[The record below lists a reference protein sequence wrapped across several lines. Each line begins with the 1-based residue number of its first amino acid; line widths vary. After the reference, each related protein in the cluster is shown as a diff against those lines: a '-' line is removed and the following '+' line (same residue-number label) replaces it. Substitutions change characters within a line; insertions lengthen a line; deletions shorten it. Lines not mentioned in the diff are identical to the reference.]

1 MRNRD
6 SIIIINGSGIG
17 DDIAIG
23 KVFYYSDEIS
33 VPSYSITEAE
43 IEKEYQRFD
52 NAIEKSKKQI
62 DALQS
67 TVQNE
72 IGEILSTHI
81 IMLNDKVING
91 EVKKEVAEK
100 KKNVDS
106 VYNKV
111 MLEYVYKLRSI
122 SDPTLAERANDILDI
137 RNRMLKNL
145 NNIEMTQVKTATP
158 AVIVAKNLTPS
169 DTLKF
174 RGNIIAGFAVENGG
188 VTSHAAI
195 LARSLGIPAV
205 VGLKHITSLINVGD
219 MIIVDGKEGRVI
231 INPSEKEKEEYKTRS
246 ALYEQIKKEN
256 QVYSSKDAITLDGI
270 KIKVQANID
279 SPDEAAVIKNNGA
292 EGVGLYRTECLYIR
306 ENSFPSEEEQ
316 FQNYKTT
323 AENVSGEVTIRT
335 LDIGGDKFLT
345 DLEQIHK
352 DENPFLGWRAIR
364 FCLANVD
371 LFKIQLRSIIRAS
384 AFGSVRIM
392 IPMISVIEELID
404 AKKIIEEVKKEL
416 RSENIL
422 FDENIKIGIMLE
434 TPSAT
439 LLADEM
445 AKEAD
450 FFSIGSNDLI
460 QYTLACDR
468 TNERVGYLYEPLNA
482 AVLKLIKIASDAAKK
497 HGIDISI
504 CGEMAG
510 QVMYV
515 PVLIG
520 LGVRNFSMP
529 SYLIPRLKKTV
540 SLLNASECEEL
551 AEKLLTIPFG
561 RKVKE
566 SVSDFM
572 RIKCPFIFQEN
583 LHK

>member
-6 SIIIINGSGIG
+6 SIIINGNGIG

-52 NAIEKSKKQI
+52 DAIEKSKKQI

-145 NNIEMTQVKTATP
+145 NNIEMTQVKIATP
-158 AVIVAKNLTPS
+158 AVIVAKTLTPS

-174 RGNIIAGFAVENGG
+174 SGNIIAGFAVETGG

-219 MIIVDGKEGRVI
+219 MIIIDGKEGRVI
-231 INPSEKEKEEYKTRS
+231 INPNEKEKEEYKTRS

-256 QVYSSKDAITLDGI
+256 QVYSSKDAITLDGV

-279 SPDEAAVIKNNGA
+279 SSDEAAVIKNNGA
-292 EGVGLYRTECLYIR
+292 EGVGLYRTEFLYIR

-335 LDIGGDKFLT
+335 LDIGGDKFIT
-345 DLEQIHK
+345 DLGKIHK

-371 LFKIQLRSIIRAS
+371 LFKTQLRSIIRAS
-384 AFGSVRIM
+384 AFGNVRIM

-434 TPSAT
+434 TPSAA

-482 AVLKLIKIASDAAKK
+482 AVLKLIKMASDAAKK

-504 CGEMAG
+504 CGEMGG

-529 SYLIPRLKKTV
+529 SYLIPQLKKTV

-572 RIKCPFIFQEN
+572 RIKCPYIFQEN